1 MSDRKGKARFE
12 TVYVDKYGQEVG
24 RESSA
29 GGSSSHRGSSRRE
42 APEIPR
48 SIEPLRPDPPRR
60 SSTATSSTYNA
71 SSSRHSTKDR
81 QRRESESL
89 SARPHL
95 RSDHEDG
102 PEPIPIRSD
111 GSKKYHDSGGYTS
124 RSRGGGSCD
133 PADSYDRPELS
144 SSRRLSHSSQSPP
157 TRGWVASSSGQLQ
170 ESMNRLTID
179 EDGYSP
185 QYTFAN
191 SLSDPPPRRGDY
203 EDDRTQA
210 QLPQP
215 SSSNYDFQVGSVHDK
230 GKGVARDLSPSP
242 APSGVTKHLIK
253 GTSGQSEKLD
263 RNYAKRSNDYKTFFR
278 PGRVFST
285 LWTES
290 YDDSMQSEN
299 DQFRSVVTYEVS
311 YKQRVF
317 SKIRRFV
324 VVKKDDRSCTCL
336 PVTTY
341 DGKGYKKRG
350 INLNNHGLIYSSRD
364 PPPHPDGITKEPLK
378 IILSKGAEKLVNPS
392 YLNYGRVYTV
402 ETNVKV
408 RDVGKLDDASKKLLR
423 SYYKSVQLGDLSD
436 DDDEGPGPAPN
447 PQQRAVEIAGVGSSF
462 ANSMTNSGYDGR
474 GAYDRTSGGYDQQNR
489 WSTSGGGALPIPASR
504 NSYATQPVYPSHA
517 ASGFPTTVPAY
528 QYADVSQSGYQQHDS
543 RYVQDPSPA
552 RGVPQ
557 QAYQQADDRY
567 IQDSNAAGGFVPP
580 HSMNTGYS
588 APLYSSNTDP
598 RWSQGQPTQPLYSSS
613 TAPVGSSSLY
623 PSRDQ
628 GYQTNTNPRYTNYIP
643 TPAPAPGPYY
653 DSPTTEGRS
662 GRQDQYSSP
671 APSGR
676 QTIPEPDEISLP
688 TDEEVRREQAQLRA
702 RRDGGRDRDRGG
714 GRDRGYYER

>member
-1 MSDRKGKARFE
+1 MSDRKGKTRYE
-12 TVYVDKYGQEVG
+12 TVYVDKFGREVGREVG
-24 RESSA
+24 RESSG
-29 GGSSSHRGSSRRE
+29 GGSSSQRGSSRRD

-60 SSTATSSTYNA
+60 SSTATTTTYNA

-89 SARPHL
+89 SSRPHL

-102 PEPIPIRSD
+102 AEPIPIRGD

-124 RSRGGGSCD
+124 RSRGGGGSCD
-133 PADSYDRPELS
+133 PADSYDRPEP
-144 SSRRLSHSSQSPP
+144 SSRRLSQSSQSLPA
-157 TRGWVASSSGQLQ
+157 RGWVASPSGQLP
-170 ESMNRLTID
+170 ESMGRLTID
-179 EDGYSP
+179 EDVGSP
-185 QYTFAN
+185 QYTYEN
-191 SLSDPPPRRGDY
+191 PQSDPPPRRDY
-203 EDDRTQA
+203 EDDRTQV

-215 SSSNYDFQVGSVHDK
+215 PSSSHDFRVGSGHDK

-242 APSGVTKHLIK
+242 APSGVSKHLIK
-253 GTSGQSEKLD
+253 GTSGHSEKLD
-263 RNYAKRSNDYKTFFR
+263 NSYAKRSSDYKKFFR
-278 PGRVFST
+278 RGRVFST

-350 INLNNHGLIYSSRD
+350 INLNHHGLIYSSRD
-364 PPPHPDGITKEPLK
+364 PPRCPDGITKRPLK
-378 IILSKGAEKLVNPS
+378 IVLSKGAEKLVNPS

-408 RDVGKLDDASKKLLR
+408 RDVGELDDASKKLLR
-423 SYYKSVQLGDLSD
+423 QYYKSVQIDDLSD
-436 DDDEGPGPAPN
+436 DDDEGPGLAPN
-447 PQQRAVEIAGVGSSF
+447 PQQRAVEFAGVGSSF
-462 ANSMTNSGYDGR
+462 ANSAPDSGYDGR
-474 GAYDRTSGGYDQQNR
+474 DSYDRSSGGYDQQTR
-489 WSTSGGGALPIPASR
+489 WSNSGGGAPPPNPPSR
-504 NSYATQPVYPSHA
+504 NSYQTQPVYPNHS
-517 ASGFPTTVPAY
+517 ASGFSSTTPAY
-528 QYADVSQSGYQQHDS
+528 QYADLSQSGYQQHDN
-543 RYVQDPSPA
+543 RYVQDSSTT

-557 QAYQQADDRY
+557 QGYQQSDDRH
-567 IQDSNAAGGFVPP
+567 IQDPNTASGFPPP

-588 APLYSSNTDP
+588 TSLYSSSMDP
-598 RWSQGQPTQPLYSSS
+598 RWSQGQPPQPQYSSS
-613 TAPVGSSSLY
+613 TAPVVSSSTY

-628 GYQTNTNPRYTNYIP
+628 GYQTNTDPRYTNF
-643 TPAPAPGPYY
+643 TAAPAPAPDPGHYY
-653 DSPTTEGRS
+653 DSAATEARS
-662 GRQDQYSSP
+662 GRQDQYFSP
-671 APSGR
+671 PPFGR
-676 QTIPEPDEISLP
+676 QTIPEQEEIYLP
-688 TDEEVRREQAQLRA
+688 TDEEVQREQAQLRA
-702 RRDGGRDRDRGG
+702 YRDSG
-714 GRDRGYYER
+714 